1 MGRYGLTVN
10 GSRRDVDAPSDTPLL
25 WVLRDRLG
33 LTGTKYGCGVGICG
47 ACTVLEK
54 GREVR
59 SCQVAISEAAGRR
72 FTTIEGLSSDGAHR
86 CQRAWIEEDVAQCGY
101 CQPGMILAAAALL
114 DRVPRPTDV
123 EVDAVF
129 DEHVCRC
136 GTYSRIRRAI
146 RRASQSAGE
155 SRAERGASETRE
167 KEAVR

>member
-10 GSRRDVDAPSDTPLL
+10 GTRRDVEALADTPLL

-59 SCQVAISEAAGRR
+59 SCQVPIAEAAGRR
-72 FTTIEGLSSDGAHR
+72 FTTIEGLSADGSHR

-114 DRVPRPTDV
+114 EKTPRPTDAQ
-123 EVDAVF
+123 VDSVF

-136 GTYSRIRRAI
+136 GTYARIRKAI
-146 RRASQSAGE
+146 RRAGETSAAPV
-155 SRAERGASETRE
+155 RER
-167 KEAVR
+167 EAAR